1 MLGSADGAT
10 EQIAPVLSLPS
21 EYRLSTLVEHMTT
34 VDTLLQQ
41 ERFDG
46 SADVA
51 GVRAQLAEFAH
62 GAQTAAT

>member
-1 MLGSADGAT
+1 
-10 EQIAPVLSLPS
+10 
-21 EYRLSTLVEHMTT
+21 MTT

-51 GVRAQLAEFAH
+51 GVRAQHAEFAH
-62 GAQTAAT
+62 GAPTAAT